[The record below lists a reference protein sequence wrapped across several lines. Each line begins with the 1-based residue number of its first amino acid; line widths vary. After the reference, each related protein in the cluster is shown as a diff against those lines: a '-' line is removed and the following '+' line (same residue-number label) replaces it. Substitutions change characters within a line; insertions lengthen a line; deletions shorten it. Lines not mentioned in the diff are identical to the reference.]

1 MLSSIIPSSLP
12 VSALLSSLLFS
23 QDTSA
28 ELLQSVSRAQKAF
41 NTLQT
46 FYNSSNGIWNT
57 CGWWNGANCMTVIA
71 DLAALD
77 VSVLADATEVFNNTY
92 VVAPGVNPNPGVEKV
107 SSANGVP
114 ETVYSSIWPLAPL
127 PDLFAKPGT
136 VNASLWLDGAY
147 DDDGWWALAWIAAY
161 DVTYNED
168 YLRLAEGIFDGMT
181 QGWPTNCNNGGIWWS
196 SAKTY
201 VAAIANELFLSVA
214 AHLANRA
221 DNSDYY
227 LDWAKK
233 EWEWFAASGM
243 INSAN
248 TINDGLTT
256 DCKNNNATV
265 WSYNQGVILGGLV
278 ELNKASPD
286 STYLANA
293 SNIAHAAISALTDSN
308 HILHDPCEPN
318 CEPDATQ
325 FKGIFMRNLQLLQE
339 VAPSDAY
346 VQVIQA
352 SANSI
357 WNNDRNDTTNLLGV
371 DWAGPF
377 NVAPADA
384 STHSSAMDALVA
396 AIAV

>member
-1 MLSSIIPSSLP
+1 MLSSLISSSLP
-12 VSALLSSLLFS
+12 VSALLTSLLFS
-23 QDTSA
+23 QDASA
-28 ELLQSVSRAQKAF
+28 DVLSSVSRAETAF

-71 DLAALD
+71 DLVTLD
-77 VSVLADATEVFNNTY
+77 VSVRATAIDVFNNTY
-92 VVAPGVNPNPGVEKV
+92 TVAPGVNPNPGVEKV
-107 SSANGVP
+107 SGAGGVP
-114 ETVYSSIWPLAPL
+114 ETMYTSLWPLAPL
-127 PDLFAKPGT
+127 SDLFAKPGT
-136 VNASLWLDGAY
+136 VNASLWLDGYY
-147 DDDGWWALAWIAAY
+147 DDDAWWALAWIAAY
-161 DVTYNED
+161 DVTGNGD

-181 QGWPTNCNNGGIWWS
+181 KGWPTTCNNGGIWWDS
-196 SAKTY
+196 TKTY
-201 VAAIANELFLSVA
+201 VNAIANELFLSVA

-221 DNSDYY
+221 ENSEYY
-227 LDWAKK
+227 INWAKK
-233 EWEWFAASGM
+233 EWEWFLASGM
-243 INSAN
+243 INSGN

-256 DCKNNNATV
+256 DCKNNGATV
-265 WSYNQGVILGGLV
+265 WSYNQGVVLGGLV

-286 STYLANA
+286 PGYLANA

-325 FKGIFMRNLQLLQE
+325 FKGIFMRNLQLLQQA
-339 VAPSDAY
+339 APSDAY

-357 WNNDRNDTTNLLGV
+357 WNNDRNKSSNLLGV

-377 NVAPADA
+377 VTPADA

-396 AIAV
+396 AIVA